1 MLIKTRG
8 IVFRTIKY
16 SETSLITDI
25 YTEEKGLQR
34 YIINGVR
41 SKKAKVKAS
50 LLQVMS
56 LLDLVAYHREGRD
69 LHRIRELRPAFVY
82 RSIPFS
88 VRKGAVGL
96 FMVEVAR
103 KTIRETEAHR
113 ALFDFLYDTFRF
125 LDTTEHPV
133 ANLHLNFLLHLAAHL
148 GFTPGG
154 DYGRETPFFD
164 LQEGV
169 FVSRAPG
176 HPYSL
181 DEEKSRLLYNLLCIS
196 PTETHAIR
204 MAGQT
209 RRTLLESLLN
219 FYRLHIDNFPPINS
233 HLILQDILE

>member
-82 RSIPFS
+82 HSIPFR

-96 FMVEVAR
+96 FMAEVAR
-103 KTIRETEAHR
+103 KTIRETEEQR
-113 ALFDFLYDTFRF
+113 ALFNFLYDTFRF
-125 LDTTEHPV
+125 LDATEHTV

-154 DYGRETPFFD
+154 DYGPETPFFD
-164 LQEGV
+164 LQEGI
-169 FVSRAPG
+169 FVSEMPA
-176 HPYSL
+176 HPYAL
-181 DEEKSRLLYNLLCIS
+181 DEEKSRLLYQLLCTS
-196 PTETHAIR
+196 PAETHTVK
-204 MAGQT
+204 MTGPN
-209 RRTLLESLLN
+209 RRALLESLLN
-219 FYRLHIDNFPPINS
+219 FYRLHIDNFPPINA
-233 HLILQDILE
+233 HLVLQEVLE